1 MVTPSE
7 ELSRLLQEK
16 GFLADDP
23 VDKDDGPL
31 EGVVEDD
38 EKVGVLSLVVEEFRQ
53 AQDREGVVLEKEVDF
68 LVLGEQLDLF
78 LLVDPI
84 DVDDGQ
90 GEEVPPCLQDE
101 GIHQREG
108 GGEGEGK
115 GCPFVLLRIH
125 A

>member
-1 MVTPSE
+1 M
-7 ELSRLLQEK
+7 
-16 GFLADDP
+16 
-23 VDKDDGPL
+23 
-31 EGVVEDD
+31 
-38 EKVGVLSLVVEEFRQ
+38 GVLSLVVEEFRQ

-115 GCPFVLLRIH
+115 GCPFVLLRFHTQGALETLKALVNDIH
-125 A
+125 PHSPSGYLSHLLSG